1 MLLADDFPA
10 NYEFYQIF
18 TMSKINRRKFVANTA
33 ASAAGWMLGNS
44 IIPLFPASH
53 EPCRDTAG
61 VGSIMQEVLKYRKI
75 DSHAHV
81 FFNLKN
87 SPEAEVEY
95 AQRLGIDRLM
105 ISKFLPSNS
114 KATPDA
120 FRESNDITIKCMKRF
135 PDRLIGTMVF
145 NVRYQKETLE
155 EIQRCVDAGMVG
167 AGELY
172 TQVKI
177 NDPLYYPII
186 EKFIDLK
193 MIMMQH
199 SIVGYSRAKRYASEP
214 VSGSLPEDFVEIAK
228 RYPEAMFQYAH
239 IAGGVDWQYACKA
252 LVNSPNVY
260 VDLSGSNNE
269 AGMIDFALEHLG
281 EDRLLFGCDGSF
293 YQGVGH
299 MFSAKLT
306 ENQKKKIFFENYN
319 HILRKSGNHIA

>member
-1 MLLADDFPA
+1 
-10 NYEFYQIF
+10 
-18 TMSKINRRKFVANTA
+18 MSKINRRKFVVNSA
-33 ASAAGWMLGNS
+33 ASAAGLILGGR
-44 IIPLFPASH
+44 LMGYPAKS
-53 EPCRDTAG
+53 AG
-61 VGSIMQEVLKYRKI
+61 TETQSGNIMKEVLKYRKI

-87 SPEAEVEY
+87 SPGDEVDFAE
-95 AQRLGIDRLM
+95 RLGIDRLM

-114 KATPDA
+114 VATPEV
-120 FRESNDITIKCMKRF
+120 FRESNDIAIECMKKY
-135 PDRLIGTMVF
+135 PGRLIGTMVF
-145 NVRYQKETLE
+145 NAAYQKESLQ
-155 EIQRCVDAGMVG
+155 EIDRCVDAGMVG

-199 SIVGYSRAKRYASEP
+199 SIVGYSRVKRYESEP
-214 VSGSLPEDFVEIAK
+214 VSGSLPEDFVDIAK

-239 IAGGVDWQYACKA
+239 IAGGIDWEYACKTLA
-252 LVNSPNVY
+252 ASPNIY
-260 VDLSGSNNE
+260 VDLSGSNNV
-269 AGMIDFALEHLG
+269 ANMIDFALNYIG

-299 MFSAKLT
+299 MFSAKLN
-306 ENQKKKIFFENYN
+306 EVQRKKIFFENYN
-319 HILRKSGNHIA
+319 NILKRSGNNIS

>member
-1 MLLADDFPA
+1 M
-10 NYEFYQIF
+10 
-18 TMSKINRRKFVANTA
+18 TKINRRKFVADSA
-33 ASAAGWMLGNS
+33 ASAAGLLLG
-44 IIPLFPASH
+44 SH
-53 EPCRDTAG
+53 LMGFATKKDEYPVTDIQSRN
-61 VGSIMQEVLKYRKI
+61 IMKEVLKYRKI

-81 FFNLKN
+81 FFNFKN
-87 SPEAEVEY
+87 SPEAEVDFAE
-95 AQRLGIDRLM
+95 RLGIDRLM

-114 KATPDA
+114 KATPEV
-120 FRESNDITIKCMKRF
+120 FRESNDIAIKCMKKY
-135 PDRLIGTMVF
+135 PARLIGTMVF
-145 NVRYQKETLE
+145 NVTYQKESLD
-155 EIQRCVDAGMVG
+155 EIDRCVDAGMVG

-199 SIVGYSRAKRYASEP
+199 SIVGYSRVKRYASEP
-214 VSGSLPEDFVEIAK
+214 NSGSLPEDFVDIAK

-239 IAGGVDWQYACKA
+239 IAGGIDWEYACKT
-252 LVNSPNVY
+252 LTNSPNVY
-260 VDLSGSNNE
+260 VDLSGSNNV
-269 AGMIDFALEHLG
+269 ANMIDFAMKYIG

-306 ENQKKKIFFENYN
+306 EAQRKKIFFENYN
-319 HILRKSGNHIA
+319 NILKKSGNNID

>member
-1 MLLADDFPA
+1 M
-10 NYEFYQIF
+10 
-18 TMSKINRRKFVANTA
+18 TRINRRKFVTNTA
-33 ASAAGWMLGNS
+33 ATAVGLVLGGRLTGLTPEQDEILFDVAANGPTMK
-44 IIPLFPASH
+44 
-53 EPCRDTAG
+53 
-61 VGSIMQEVLKYRKI
+61 EVLKYRKI

-95 AQRLGIDRLM
+95 AERLGIDRLM

-114 KATPDA
+114 KATPEV
-120 FRESNDITIKCMKRF
+120 FRKSNDIAIKCMKRF
-135 PDRLIGTMVF
+135 PARLIATMVF
-145 NVRYQKETLE
+145 NVAYQKESLQ

-177 NDPLYYPII
+177 NDPLYYPVI
-186 EKFIDLK
+186 EKFVDLK
-193 MIMMQH
+193 MIIMQH
-199 SIVGYSRAKRYASEP
+199 SIVGYSRVKRYESEP
-214 VSGSLPEDFVEIAK
+214 VSGSLPEDFVDIAA

-239 IAGGVDWQYACKA
+239 IAGGVDWEYACKA
-252 LVNSPNVY
+252 LRNSPNVY

-269 AGMIDFALEHLG
+269 AGMIDFALKYIG

-299 MFSAKLT
+299 VFSAKLT
-306 ENQKKKIFFENYN
+306 ENQRKKIFFENYN
-319 HILRKSGNHIA
+319 NILKRSGNDIS